1 MSAYSAIL
9 SAQFRTLL
17 QYRAAAVAGIV
28 TQIFFG
34 LVIVMVYEAFY
45 ASTTEPMPI
54 SLREVVI
61 YTWLGQAMLGMIPWN
76 VDPDI
81 RAQIR
86 TGGVAYE
93 MLRPVD
99 LYNLWYARNIARR
112 SAPIALR
119 AIPMFVLAA
128 LFLGLEAPPSQAA
141 ALAWAGATL
150 CALLLSCAI
159 GTFMAVTLM
168 WTISGEGAMYMVV
181 TVVMFFSGQY
191 VPLPL
196 MPDWLRWLA
205 EFLPFRGLIDIPFRL
220 YLGHIPASEGL
231 RLMASQLAWTAAIVI
246 AGRALLARGK
256 RKLVVQ
262 GG

>member
-1 MSAYSAIL
+1 VNAYNAIL

-34 LVIVMVYEAFY
+34 FVIVQVYEAFY
-45 ASTTEPMPI
+45 ASTTEVMPI
-54 SLREVVI
+54 SLREVII
-61 YTWLGQAMLGMIPWN
+61 YTWLGQAMLGMVPWN
-76 VDPDI
+76 VDGDI

-93 MLRPVD
+93 LLRPVD

-112 SAPIALR
+112 TAPTILR
-119 AIPMFVLAA
+119 AIPMFIIAA
-128 LFLGLEAPPSQAA
+128 LFIGLEAPPSQAA
-141 ALAWAGATL
+141 ALAWVGATL

-159 GTFMAVTLM
+159 GTFMAITLM
-168 WTISGEGAMYMVV
+168 WTISGEGATYIVVSMVI
-181 TVVMFFSGQY
+181 FFSGQY

-196 MPDWLRWLA
+196 MPDWRRWLD
-205 EFLPFRGLIDIPFRL
+205 EFLPCRGLIDIPFRL
-220 YLGHIPASEGL
+220 YLGHIPAADGL
-231 RLMASQLAWTAAIVI
+231 WLMASQLAWTAAIVI
-246 AGRALLARGK
+246 AGRALLALGK
-256 RKLVVQ
+256 RRLVVQ